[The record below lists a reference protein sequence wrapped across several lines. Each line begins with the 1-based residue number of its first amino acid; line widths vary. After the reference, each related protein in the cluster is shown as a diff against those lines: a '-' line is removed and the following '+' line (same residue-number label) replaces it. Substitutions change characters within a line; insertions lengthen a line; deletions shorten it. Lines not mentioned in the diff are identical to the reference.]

1 MNLRRCRYLALPV
14 ALIAGAAMLAA
25 CSSSGGG
32 SSNAVFT
39 TVSETT
45 PITAGAP
52 LNPFNLTNNVFQ
64 GYDVESLGW
73 GTNNPAN
80 SNQTMPGLAASW
92 TLSPDGTTLTVH
104 LQPNAGWSNG
114 QPVTAN
120 DVKTSAAIWFTQST
134 AQPFDL
140 GSVKVVNSKT
150 IEFIQVPGDHNNQFE
165 AGILQAATSL
175 NWVVPTSVYGSQLP
189 SDIWSTINA
198 SLGSG
203 SAATAAAAQ
212 LASLG
217 KKITAFS
224 PATDVSAGPYVIKR
238 VTAGEALLVKNKY
251 FYDASAIQPAEV
263 VMLHYSS
270 NNQIWSYMQAGR
282 LDVAPYTAMPTTVL
296 SEVKKAGNTQVN
308 APSLVAASLAFDE
321 ADYPYGL
328 LPVRQALAYVI
339 NRSDVQKVG
348 EGVSGIP
355 SKTTT
360 GVISSALGDYL
371 TPSQESAL
379 NLYQTNTAKA
389 ASLLTG
395 AGFTKKGSQWYM
407 PNGKPWTM
415 TINVPSG
422 FSDWVAGSSV
432 LKSEFTA
439 FGIPTS
445 VKLAADYPTY
455 ESDIYL
461 GDYAV
466 GWWLTALGPGAY
478 STFTRLYG
486 TYDGYVPAGTK
497 LARYPTGN
505 TTADNFLNTPAT
517 VDVPGLGTVN
527 PGQLTFDLTT
537 LNLNNQSGLNQQK
550 ALMAK
555 LIAATNYEVPAI
567 QLWDYINVQ
576 FVNNKRFTD
585 WPTGNDAQLNLPPGV
600 WMTYG
605 YVHSK

>member
-1 MNLRRCRYLALPV
+1 MNLRRSRYIAVPMAL
-14 ALIAGAAMLAA
+14 LAGAATLAA
-25 CSSSGGG
+25 CSSSSGG
-32 SSNAVFT
+32 SSSNATFT

-52 LNPFNLTNNVFQ
+52 MNPFNLTNNVFQ

-73 GTNNPAN
+73 GANNPAN
-80 SNQTMPGLAASW
+80 SNQTLPGLAKSW

-104 LQPNAGWSNG
+104 LQPNADWSDG
-114 QPVTAN
+114 KPVTAS

-140 GSVKVVNSKT
+140 GSVKVINSKT
-150 IEFIQVPGDHNNQFE
+150 VEFVQTPGSHNNQFIS
-165 AGILQAATSL
+165 GILQQPNN
-175 NWVVPTSVYGSQLP
+175 NWVVPASVYGSQLP
-189 SDIWSTINA
+189 SDIWATINT
-198 SLGSG
+198 SLGTG

-217 KKITAFS
+217 KKITAFA

-238 VTAGEALLVKNKY
+238 VTAGEAVLIKNKY
-251 FYDASAIQPAEV
+251 FYDASEIQPAQV

-282 LDVAPYTAMPTTVL
+282 LDVSPYTAMPTNVL
-296 SEVKKAGNTQVN
+296 SEVKSAGNTQVN
-308 APSLVAASLAFDE
+308 APSLVAASLAFDQ

-339 NRSDVQKVG
+339 NRSAVQTVG

-355 SKTTT
+355 SKTTS

-371 TPSQESAL
+371 TSSQESAL
-379 NLYQTNTAKA
+379 NLYSPDTAKA
-389 ASLLTG
+389 TSLLTG
-395 AGFTKKGSQWYM
+395 AGFTKKGSQWYL
-407 PNGKPWTM
+407 PNGQAWTM

-432 LKSEFTA
+432 LKSEFTS

-445 VKLAADYPTY
+445 VKLAPDYPTY
-455 ESDIYL
+455 LSDIYK
-461 GDYAV
+461 GQFAV

-478 STFTRLYG
+478 STFIRLYG
-486 TYDGYVPAGTK
+486 TYDGYVPAGGT

-505 TTADNFLNTPAT
+505 ATADNFLNTPAT
-517 VDVPGLGTVN
+517 VDVPGLGNVS
-527 PGQLTFDLTT
+527 PGPLTYQLTS
-537 LNLNNQSGLNQQK
+537 LNLNTQAGLNQQK
-550 ALMAK
+550 SIMAQ
-555 LIAATNYEVPAI
+555 LIEATNYELPAI

-576 FVNNKRFTD
+576 FVNNKRFND
-585 WPTGNDAQLNLPPGV
+585 WPTGNNAQLNLPPGV

-605 YVHSK
+605 YVHAK

>member
-1 MNLRRCRYLALPV
+1 MNLQRCRYLALPV
-14 ALIAGAAMLAA
+14 AVLAGAATLAA

-32 SSNAVFT
+32 AASNATFT
-39 TVSETT
+39 TVSENT

-73 GTNNPAN
+73 GANNPAN
-80 SNQTMPGLAASW
+80 SNQTLPGLAASW
-92 TLSPDGTTLTVH
+92 SVSADGSTLTVH
-104 LQPNAGWSNG
+104 LQPNAKWSNG
-114 QPVTAN
+114 QAVTAN

-134 AQPFDL
+134 AQPFNL
-140 GSVKVVNSKT
+140 GSVKVINSKT
-150 IEFIQVPGDHNNQFE
+150 VEFVQTPGSHNNQFE
-165 AGILQAATSL
+165 AGILQEGNL
-175 NWVVPTSVYGSQLP
+175 NWVVPASVYGSQLP
-189 SDIWSTINA
+189 SDIWTTIDA

-203 SAATAAAAQ
+203 SAATAAVAQ

-224 PATDVSAGPYVIKR
+224 PATDVSAGPYVVKR

-251 FYDASAIQPAEV
+251 FYDASQVQPAEV

-282 LDVAPYTAMPTTVL
+282 LDVAPYTAMPTNVL
-296 SEVKKAGNTQVN
+296 SEVKSAGNTQVN
-308 APSLVAASLAFDE
+308 APSLVAASLAFDQS
-321 ADYPYGL
+321 DYPYGL
-328 LPVRQALAYVI
+328 LPVREALAYVI
-339 NRSDVQKVG
+339 NRSAVQTVG

-360 GVISSALGDYL
+360 GVISSALPDYL
-371 TPSQESAL
+371 TASQESAL
-379 NLYQTNTAKA
+379 NLYAPDTAKA
-389 ASLLTG
+389 TSLLTG
-395 AGFTKKGSQWYM
+395 AGFTKRGSQWYL
-407 PNGKPWTM
+407 PNGQAWTM

-432 LKSEFTA
+432 LKSEFTS

-445 VKLAADYPTY
+445 VKLAPDYPTY
-455 ESDIYL
+455 ETNIYK

-478 STFTRLYG
+478 STFIRLYG
-486 TYDGYVPAGTK
+486 TYDGYVPAGGT

-505 TTADNFLNTPAT
+505 TTAENFLNTPAT

-527 PGQLTFDLTT
+527 PGQLTYQLTS
-537 LNLNNQSGLNQQK
+537 LNLNTAAGLSQQK
-550 ALMAK
+550 AIMAK
-555 LIAATNYEVPAI
+555 LIAATNYELPAI
-567 QLWDYINVQ
+567 QLWDYVNVQ
-576 FVNNKRFTD
+576 FVNNKRFSD

-605 YVHSK
+605 YVHAK

>member
-1 MNLRRCRYLALPV
+1 MNIRRCRFLALPV
-14 ALIAGAAMLAA
+14 AVLAGAATLAA
-25 CSSSGGG
+25 CSSSSGGS

-73 GTNNPAN
+73 GANNPAN
-80 SNQTMPGLAASW
+80 SNQTLPGLAASW
-92 TLSPDGTTLTVH
+92 TLSSDGTTLTVH
-104 LQPNAGWSNG
+104 LQPNADWSNG
-114 QPVTAN
+114 KPVTAS

-134 AQPFDL
+134 AQPFNL
-140 GSVKVVNSKT
+140 GSVKVINSKT
-150 IEFIQVPGDHNNQFE
+150 VEFAQTPGSHNNQFE
-165 AGILQAATSL
+165 AGILQQPND
-175 NWVVPTSVYGSQLP
+175 NWVVPASVYGGQLP
-189 SDIWSTINA
+189 SDIWSIINT

-224 PATDVSAGPYVIKR
+224 PATDVSAGPYVVKR

-251 FYDASAIQPAEV
+251 FYDASQIQPAEV

-270 NNQIWSYMQAGR
+270 NNQIWSYMQAGK
-282 LDVAPYTAMPTTVL
+282 LDVSPYTAMPTNVL
-296 SEVKKAGNTQVN
+296 SEVKSAGNTQVN
-308 APSLVAASLAFDE
+308 APSLVAASLAFDQS
-321 ADYPYGL
+321 DYPYGL
-328 LPVRQALAYVI
+328 LAVRQALAYLI
-339 NRSDVQKVG
+339 DRKAVQTVG

-360 GVISSALGDYL
+360 GVISSALSDYL
-371 TPSQESAL
+371 TSSQESAL
-379 NLYQTNTAKA
+379 NLYQQSTAKA
-389 ASLLTG
+389 TSLLTG
-395 AGFTKKGSQWYM
+395 AGFTKKGSQWYL
-407 PNGKPWTM
+407 PNGQAWSI

-432 LKSEFTA
+432 LKSEFTT

-445 VKLAADYPTY
+445 VKLAPDYPTY
-455 ESDIYL
+455 LSNIYK

-478 STFTRLYG
+478 STFGRLYG
-486 TYDGYVPAGTK
+486 TYDGYVPAGTT
-497 LARYPTGN
+497 LARYGTGN
-505 TTADNFLNTPAT
+505 PTADNFLNTPAT

-527 PGQLTFDLTT
+527 PGQLTYSLTS
-537 LNLNNQSGLNQQK
+537 LNLNTQSGLTQQK
-550 ALMAK
+550 AIMAQ
-555 LIAATNYEVPAI
+555 LIAATNYELPAI

-585 WPTGNDAQLNLPPGV
+585 WPTGNNAQLNLPPGV

-605 YVHSK
+605 YVHAK